1 MNKGIKT
8 DWIIRSG
15 ASRWLLAL
23 VLLLTLAS
31 AAGLTRMGLAS
42 DYRVF
47 FDDDDRDLQRL
58 EQMLDTYSTTDNVF
72 IMIEPG
78 DGRIYNPRT
87 LGLVHELTRALW
99 RAPHVSRVDSL
110 TNFPY
115 SSADGDDILI
125 EEFVYELDELTQQRI
140 ALIETAASG
149 ERDLVGNL
157 LSADGRYTAIN
168 ATIRLPGIDHK
179 AEVLAV
185 TGAVDGLIRSFE
197 ADYPDHRFS
206 VTGVVEMNG
215 AFFQAA
221 KKDFVTL
228 IPLMILFVLISAGLI
243 LRSPAAGGAIMV
255 VVVLALLGS
264 LGLAGWLGIQLSAP
278 SVSAPIIMFT
288 VIVASAIH
296 ILSYIQRQIRS
307 GVSREE
313 AVLQS
318 YRRNLKPIAVSHITT
333 IIGFLAMN
341 FSDSPP
347 FRDLGNIVALGVLFS
362 LLLSLTVL
370 PQLLLRIRFS
380 SRATGA
386 NRLLDRMAPLSDWVI
401 ARRRPILWLM
411 LPLSLG
417 LAALSPQNQLDDD
430 LIRYF
435 DESQPFRADAER
447 IDRHFSGIYTIDYSL
462 SVPEQN
468 GMFQPAF
475 LQFLEQF
482 EAWLRQQPEVFT
494 TASPLHRIKDLNR
507 LMNGGDQAFYH
518 LPGDA
523 TTAAQQFLLYEMSL
537 PFGRDVTHQVSF
549 DKSSVKLTARLKNL
563 SSVGLIAFEERVE
576 DWLRQHRPQAIG
588 IYHSSPAVIFSH
600 IGQSNIVSLLEG
612 ASLAFVVISLTLML
626 VFRSPYIGLLS
637 LIPNM
642 LPVAAAFGFWY
653 LVNGQISMGL
663 AGVSAM
669 AIGIIVDDTV
679 HFLYQYVD
687 GLKRGLSPEDSVR
700 ETFGKTMG
708 GILISSLLLV
718 VGFLLLSTSAFEK
731 NAQMGMLTGM
741 SIVLA
746 LIFDLIL
753 LPALVLTFMRRAPA
767 VATLQFRDDKE
778 LNNAK

>member
-1 MNKGIKT
+1 MNKNIKT

-15 ASRWLLAL
+15 ASKWLLAL
-23 VLLLTLAS
+23 VLLLTLMS
-31 AAGLTRMGLAS
+31 AVGLKRMGLAS

-47 FDDDDRDLQRL
+47 FDDNDRDLLRL
-58 EQMLDTYSTTDNVF
+58 EQMQDTYSTTDNVF
-72 IMIEPG
+72 IMIEPV
-78 DGRIYNPRT
+78 DDNIYNQRT
-87 LGLVHELTRALW
+87 LSLIHEMTRALW
-99 RAPHVSRVDSL
+99 RTAHVSRVDSL

-115 SSADGDDILI
+115 SSAEDDDILI
-125 EEFVYELDELTQQRI
+125 EEFVYELDELTPQRI
-140 ALIETAASG
+140 AFIETAASS

-157 LSADGRYTAIN
+157 VSKNGRFTAIN
-168 ATIRLPGIDHK
+168 ATIRLPGLDHK

-185 TGAVDGLIRSFE
+185 TGAVDELIKSFKME
-197 ADYPDHRFS
+197 YPDHRFF

-221 KKDFVTL
+221 KKDFITL
-228 IPLMILFVLISAGLI
+228 IPLMILFVLVSAALI
-243 LRSPAAGGAIMV
+243 LGSPAAGGAILT

-318 YRRNLKPIAVSHITT
+318 YRRNLKPIAVSHVTT

-380 SRATGA
+380 TRETGA
-386 NRLLDRMAPLSDWVI
+386 NRLINRMALLSGWVI
-401 ARRRPILWLM
+401 AYRRRILWLM
-411 LPLSLG
+411 LPLSLCV
-417 LAALSPQNQLDDD
+417 AALSPLNQLNDD

-435 DESQPFRADAER
+435 DESQPFRADSER

-468 GMFQPAF
+468 GMFQPEF
-475 LQFLEQF
+475 LQFLDTF
-482 EAWLRQQPEVFT
+482 DDWLHEQPEVFT

-507 LMNGGDQAFYH
+507 LMNGGDEDSYR
-518 LPGDA
+518 LPGD
-523 TTAAQQFLLYEMSL
+523 TITAAQQFLLYEMSL
-537 PFGRDVTHQVSF
+537 PFGRDVTHQVNLN
-549 DKSSVKLTARLKNL
+549 KSSVKLTARLKNL
-563 SSVGLIAFEERVE
+563 SSVGLIAFEKRVE
-576 DWLRQHRPQAIG
+576 EWLLQNQPRSID

-626 VFRSPYIGLLS
+626 VFRSLDIGLLS
-637 LIPNM
+637 LVPNL

-679 HFLYQYVD
+679 HFLYQYVN
-687 GLKRGLSPEDSVR
+687 GLKRGLSPEDSVS
-700 ETFGKTMG
+700 ETISKTMG
-708 GILISSLLLV
+708 GIVISSMLLV
-718 VGFLLLSTSAFEK
+718 IGFLLLSTSAFEK

-746 LIFDLIL
+746 LVFDLIL
-753 LPALVLTFMRRAPA
+753 LPALVLTFMRR
-767 VATLQFRDDKE
+767 TRTSNLQFRTDKE
-778 LNNAK
+778 LNNAN